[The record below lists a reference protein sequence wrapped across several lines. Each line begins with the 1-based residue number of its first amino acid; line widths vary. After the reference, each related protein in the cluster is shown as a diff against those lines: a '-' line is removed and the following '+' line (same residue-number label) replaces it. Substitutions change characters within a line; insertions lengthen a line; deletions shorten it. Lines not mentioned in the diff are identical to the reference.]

1 MKKLLDI
8 IKYNKNIKKKINI
21 NVNDYKKYSEK
32 YSTIEIEIK
41 LIDNKFGQFINIKE
55 DDKIYYHIY
64 FNNNKEE
71 IKRNYI
77 IEEDEIK
84 IIKIIINYQ
93 IESLELLF
101 YNCK

>member
-21 NVNDYKKYSEK
+21 NINDYKKYSEK
-32 YSTIEIEIK
+32 YSTIEIETK
-41 LIDNKFGQFINIKE
+41 LINNKFGQFINIKE

>member
-41 LIDNKFGQFINIKE
+41 LINNKFGQFINIKE